1 MPARGNQSAPVR
13 WSPVESGG
21 VQWIQVDCSP
31 VESTGLPTGLESTG
45 VHRIANWT
53 GVHRS
58 PPDCQSSS
66 LGGPILILAGTESS
80 WSPTGS
86 CGGGKRTPP
95 KDPSLLSPNI
105 TTRASMISSTWAPNV
120 TTQLAPKDLSL
131 WAPNVITTQAPR

>member
-31 VESTGLPTGLESTG
+31 VESTGLPTGLESSG

-80 WSPTGS
+80 WSPVESTGVQLDS
-86 CGGGKRTPP
+86 VGEGKGLVQGPEVP
-95 KDPSLLSPNI
+95 I
-105 TTRASMISSTWAPNV
+105 VME
-120 TTQLAPKDLSL
+120 
-131 WAPNVITTQAPR
+131 